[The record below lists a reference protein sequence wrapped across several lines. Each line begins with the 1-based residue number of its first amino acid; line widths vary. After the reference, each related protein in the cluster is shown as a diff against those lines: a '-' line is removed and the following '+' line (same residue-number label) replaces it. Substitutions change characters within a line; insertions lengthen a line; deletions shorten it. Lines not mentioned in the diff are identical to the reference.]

1 MSYRSST
8 IYTGS
13 WSIFT
18 LLSIVVV
25 LVADVVADVGVKV
38 CRYVVGDVVCFLCLP
53 FVDLDD

>member
-25 LVADVVADVGVKV
+25 LVADVVVVGVKV

-53 FVDLDD
+53 FVDLDG